1 MRVRELAQRLGL
13 AFEGDGE
20 KIISGAAELERAG
33 TEDIAFVGS
42 KKFWKPAGASAAGCL
57 IVTLDYPPVDRI
69 MIRAA
74 EPRAAFAVGLMMLY
88 PNPVMP
94 LGVAASAVI
103 DATVSLGTEVSIAAH
118 TTIGAASTI
127 ADRVQIHAGCAIG
140 RNVKIGKDSVI
151 HPRVTIYDGVEIGK
165 RAIIHSGAVIG
176 TDGFGFVPMN
186 GEWRKFPQVGGVKI
200 GDDVEIGSNSC
211 IDRAALGFTLIGNGV
226 KLDNMVHIAHNC
238 QIGDHVVIAAQTGLS
253 GGVIV
258 EHHAIIGGQVGIG
271 DKARIESGAVLGS
284 GCGILTSKIV
294 RAGQPV
300 WGTPARP
307 LKEYLAQLA
316 QMSRLAHMKDELR
329 QIQSTLEAL
338 AEQAGLPL
346 KAQAGQDPRDE

>member
-13 AFEGDGE
+13 NFEGDGE
-20 KIISGAAELERAG
+20 RNLSGAAELERAG
-33 TEDIAFVGS
+33 TEDVAFVGS
-42 KKFWKPAGASAAGCL
+42 KKFWKLAEASAAGCL
-57 IVTLDYPPVDRI
+57 IVTFDFPSGDRT

-74 EPRAAFAVGLMMLY
+74 EPRAAFAGSLMLLY
-88 PNPVMP
+88 PASTPQP
-94 LGVAASAVI
+94 GVAPSAAI
-103 DATVSLGTEVSIAAH
+103 DPEVSLGDQVSIAPH
-118 TTIGAASTI
+118 TTIGAASI
-127 ADRVQIHAGCAIG
+127 LGDRVQIHAGCSIG

-151 HPRVTIYDGVEIGK
+151 HPRVTIYDGVEIGD

-176 TDGFGFVPMN
+176 ADGFGFVPIN
-186 GEWRKFPQVGGVKI
+186 GEWKKFPQVGGVKI
-200 GDDVEIGSNSC
+200 GDDVEIGANTC
-211 IDRAALGFTLIGNGV
+211 IDRAALGVTFIGNGV

-284 GCGILTSKIV
+284 GCGVLTSKIV

-307 LKEYLAQLA
+307 LKEYLEQLA
-316 QMSRLAHMKDELR
+316 LVARLPETKRQLL
-329 QIQSTLEAL
+329 QIQDALNAL
-338 AEQAGLPL
+338 AEQAGLPPSTPIEP
-346 KAQAGQDPRDE
+346 GPEVD